1 MKHLGAELTAL
12 GSGKCEIHVR
22 HRGELTQQHGYFHG
36 GVTASIA
43 DSASGYAAYTMM
55 PGGFQRACGGIQNQF
70 CCAGGGKSVDCSR
83 PRFAFGQDAEDLR
96 CGRFCR
102 EGQTGNSVRDFPFHH
117 HGASRPVRHLPIQ
130 PPSRQVIRYQR
141 VYIRADL
148 GAKMRETIRLQAAFQ
163 FR

>member
-1 MKHLGAELTAL
+1 M
-12 GSGKCEIHVR
+12 R
-22 HRGELTQQHGYFHG
+22 

-55 PGGFQRACGGIQNQF
+55 PGDSSVLAVEYKINFVAPAEGR
-70 CCAGGGKSVDCSR
+70 SVDRSR

-96 CGRFCR
+96 SGRFCR
-102 EGQTGNSVRDFPFHH
+102 EGQTGNPVRDLPFHH

-148 GAKMRETIRLQAAFQ
+148 GAEMRETIRLQAAFQ